1 MKARREAIDAGGA
14 ALKAV
19 LEGRRHPWPR
29 FTCPECGSTW
39 YSADTPFGKTKRSDS
54 LYCSPR
60 CRTRAWRRRSRS
72 GDVTA

>member
-1 MKARREAIDAGGA
+1 MKARREAIEAGGE

-19 LEGRRHPWPR
+19 LEGRRHPWPQFR
-29 FTCPECGSTW
+29 CPECGSTW
-39 YSADTPFGKTKRSDS
+39 YSSDTPFGKRKRSDS
-54 LYCSPR
+54 RYCSPR